1 MHKLCSQTELK
12 FPSYFPSSEVLTHFL
27 PTHTEHRQTAAGHIC
42 SIKATPGS
50 DAPVWMCAVS
60 AIPGHFLKLNL
71 AGQSCKPLCSY
82 CKGQSEPPEQ
92 LGQPGL
98 IPLSPRRF
106 TNPWNAR
113 EVIMGPGEKSRDWR
127 ISLLPQ
133 IQSSSFKK
141 FLLRYPTFWLRS

>member
-1 MHKLCSQTELK
+1 MHKLRSQMELK

-27 PTHTEHRQTAAGHIC
+27 PTHAEHRQTAAGQIC

-50 DAPVWMCAVS
+50 DAPVRTCAVS

-92 LGQPGL
+92 LRINTPFSKMLYKSMKRKRSYRGL
-98 IPLSPRRF
+98 C
-106 TNPWNAR
+106 R
-113 EVIMGPGEKSRDWR
+113 EKQGLEDFPPPPDSEQV
-127 ISLLPQ
+127 
-133 IQSSSFKK
+133 F
-141 FLLRYPTFWLRS
+141 